1 MAKKKVGLIR
11 PCYLELKRLSSKN
24 GNFLRSLECRVVL
37 KRLTKSNKYY
47 R

>member
-24 GNFLRSLECRVVL
+24 GNFFTKPGMPRGTKKTYEIKQVL
-37 KRLTKSNKYY
+37 
-47 R
+47 